1 MSLHVYPWLYRH
13 LIRLTDPEQAHHS
26 AIIALSYAGSFAPT
40 RGLMR
45 STCGYLRGGI
55 PPLARRSPYR
65 SVTIGERVLPGVLG
79 LAAGMDKDAQAVEA
93 MCALGFAFVEIGTVT
108 PRPQPGNDGPR
119 LWRLIDEGG
128 LRNRMGFNNEGAA
141 AAAARLKALRS
152 TPAGRSLIVG
162 ANIGKNKVTSESDA
176 PRDYYLCAKELAPWV
191 DFVVVNVSSP
201 NTPGLRDLQ
210 AVDHLR
216 PILEAARAG
225 CEDAVDRRM
234 PLFIKIAPDL
244 SNEDIVTIVEL
255 TQELGVEGIVA
266 TNTTITHDY
275 GEGGVSGQ
283 PLFERALEV
292 VGLIAEHLT
301 EDQILIGTGGITTV
315 EDAQQMLDA
324 GADLI
329 EGLSAFVSQGPTW
342 PGRMNRSL
350 AGY

>member
-1 MSLHVYPWLYRH
+1 MSFHVYPWLYRH
-13 LIRLTDPEQAHHS
+13 LIRLTDPEQAHHA
-26 AIIALSYAGSFAPT
+26 AISALSVAGTFAPS

-45 STCGYLRGGI
+45 GTCGYLRGGI
-55 PPLARRSPYR
+55 PPLARRTPYR
-65 SVTIGERVLPGVLG
+65 SVTIGERVIPGVLG
-79 LAAGMDKDAQAVEA
+79 LAAGMDKNAQAVEA

-108 PRPQPGNDGPR
+108 PLPQPGNDGPR
-119 LWRLIDEGG
+119 LWRLIEEEG

-152 TPAGRSLIVG
+152 TSAGRSLIVG
-162 ANIGKNKVTSESDA
+162 ANIGKNKTTSEADA

-191 DFVVVNVSSP
+191 DFIVVNVSSP

-216 PILEAARAG
+216 PILAAARAG
-225 CEDAVDRRM
+225 CEDAVSRRM
-234 PLFIKIAPDL
+234 PLFVKIAPDL
-244 SNEDIVTIVEL
+244 GNEDIVKVVAL
-255 TQELGVEGIVA
+255 TQELGMEGIVA
-266 TNTTITHDY
+266 TNTTIAHDY
-275 GEGGVSGQ
+275 GEGGVSGR

-292 VGLIAEHLT
+292 VALVAEHLGD
-301 EDQILIGTGGITTV
+301 DQILIGTGGITTV
-315 EDAQQMLDA
+315 DDAKRMLDA

-342 PGRMNRSL
+342 PGRMNRAL